1 MSTYIHGTHP
11 EEQER
16 LSLLNTLINDR
27 CISLLDIAPGA
38 RIIDFGSGLGQFTMR
53 MGMLT
58 GPGGYCLGIERD
70 TAQLTHARKDLQASG
85 LTQIEYRQG
94 NVEDI
99 NLGNEEGSFD
109 LAHAR
114 FILEHVSHP
123 EKVVQAMRRAIK
135 SGGKV
140 LLLDDDHDTMRLNPE
155 PSEFKRLWTAYM
167 QSYEAL
173 GNDPVVGR
181 KLVSLLHHEGLH
193 RIQNGVVFFGDCAGT
208 KTFQVY
214 ANNLLGI
221 LEGSRDLM
229 LKKNL
234 IGPTEYTVGIKGI
247 QEWSRM
253 PDAAL
258 WYSINWASG
267 ERI

>member
-27 CISLLDIAPGA
+27 CISLLDITTGE

-53 MGMLT
+53 MGILT
-58 GPGGYCLGIERD
+58 GPGGYCLGIEQD
-70 TAQLTHARKDLQASG
+70 SAQLAKARKNLADSG
-85 LTQIEYRQG
+85 LTQVDYRQG

-99 NLGNEEGSFD
+99 SLGDEEGSFD

-114 FILEHVSHP
+114 FILEHVNHP
-123 EKVVQAMRRAIK
+123 EKVVQAMRQAVK
-135 SGGKV
+135 PGGKV
-140 LLLDDDHDTMRLNPE
+140 LLLDDDHDTMRLFPE
-155 PSEFKRLWTAYM
+155 PAGFKRLWTAYM

-181 KLVSLLHHEGLH
+181 KLVSLLHHAGLS
-193 RIQNGVVFFGDCAGT
+193 RIQNGVVFFGDCAGM

-229 LKKNL
+229 LNKNL
-234 IGPTEYTVGIKGI
+234 IAQNEYTAGIKGI
-247 QEWSRM
+247 EEWSTL